1 MSITNRLFQIE
12 PLGWTGRGLKI
23 VHLIIKVI
31 MHTGTAQTEMH
42 TPDKGLTEQ
51 PLVCLLLNNLK
62 IINVK

>member
-31 MHTGTAQTEMH
+31 MHTGTATGKFKYNYCPVNYDRS
-42 TPDKGLTEQ
+42 T
-51 PLVCLLLNNLK
+51 
-62 IINVK
+62 